1 MLLGG
6 DMPNVGGKTIPG
18 KPIDP
23 KSKEG
28 LMQEMREIL
37 NRHSGDE
44 ARARKEVS
52 ALLTKYKRERGR

>member
-1 MLLGG
+1 MLLGET
-6 DMPNVGGKTIPG
+6 MRSNGGKTIPA

-23 KSKEG
+23 KSKES

-37 NRHSGDE
+37 SRHSGDQ

-52 ALLTKYKRERGR
+52 ALLTKYKRENEK